1 LYLTVRSH
9 VADGDQRTEPFH
21 YGASLLDELTA
32 ADERR
37 GRKPPEMS
45 IGRIYAIALNTYR
58 EAVRDRILLGV
69 IILAAGLLALTLALA
84 ELSLDQQMRVVTD
97 LGLAS
102 ISLFSVVVAIFLGSS
117 LLYKEIERKTL
128 YVILPKPIARWEF
141 LLGKYFGIVM
151 TCAVFIAIMG
161 ALQMLVTAIQAG
173 ASTALI
179 VAVPVALLLV
189 LGVGLVVAKDRTT
202 VIPIWSAIA
211 LAACA
216 SICLSVDVELFRL
229 LASLVLSLGEVMIL
243 AAVALFFSS
252 FSTPFLTGAFT
263 FGVWLV
269 GRAAH
274 DMVAMK
280 THVLSPGVKTLLTW
294 LAEIVPNFNLFV
306 PGRTALV
313 TQGTE
318 YGPPLAYVAA
328 SMGYAVLYATVT
340 LFIAAFVF
348 RRRDFL

>member
-1 LYLTVRSH
+1 
-9 VADGDQRTEPFH
+9 
-21 YGASLLDELTA
+21 
-32 ADERR
+32 
-37 GRKPPEMS
+37 MS

-69 IILAAGLLALTLALA
+69 LVLAAGLLALTLALA

-128 YVILPKPIARWEF
+128 YVILPKPIARYEF
-141 LLGKYFGIVM
+141 LLGKYFGIVA
-151 TCAVFIAIMG
+151 TCAVFVAIMG
-161 ALQMLVTAIQAG
+161 ALQLLVTAIQAG
-173 ASTALI
+173 ASIMLI
-179 VAVPVALLLV
+179 VAVPVVLLAILGVALL
-189 LGVGLVVAKDRTT
+189 VARDRTT
-202 VIPIWSAIA
+202 VVPIWSMIA

-216 SICLSVDVELFRL
+216 WTSSTVDVELFRL
-229 LASLVLSLGEVMIL
+229 LASLVLSVGEVMIL
-243 AAVALFFSS
+243 TAVALLFSS

-280 THVLSPGVKTLLTW
+280 THVLSPGVQTLLSW
-294 LAEIVPNFNLFV
+294 LAEVVPNLDLFV
-306 PGRTALV
+306 PGRATLV
-313 TQGTE
+313 THGTE
-318 YGPPLAYVAA
+318 YGTPLVYVAT
-328 SMGYAVLYATVT
+328 SMGYATLYATVT

-348 RRRDFL
+348 SRRDFL

>member
-1 LYLTVRSH
+1 
-9 VADGDQRTEPFH
+9 
-21 YGASLLDELTA
+21 
-32 ADERR
+32 
-37 GRKPPEMS
+37 MS
-45 IGRIYAIALNTYR
+45 ISRIYAIALNTYR
-58 EAVRDRILLGV
+58 EAVRDRILFGV
-69 IILAAGLLALTLALA
+69 IVLAAGLLALTLALA

-128 YVILPKPIARWEF
+128 YVILPKPIARYEF

-161 ALQMLVTAIQAG
+161 ALQLLVTAIQAG
-173 ASTALI
+173 ATTRLV
-179 VAVPVALLLV
+179 VAVPAALLLI
-189 LGVGLVVAKDRTT
+189 LGVALFVAKDRTT
-202 VIPIWSAIA
+202 VVPIWSVLA

-216 SICLSVDVELFRL
+216 WICSTVDIELFRL
-229 LASLVLSLGEVMIL
+229 LASLVLNLGEVTIL
-243 AAVALFFSS
+243 TALALLFSS

-274 DMVAMK
+274 DMVAMQ
-280 THVLSPGVKTLLTW
+280 TRVLSPSVKTVLSW
-294 LAEIVPNFNLFV
+294 LAEVVPNFNLFV
-306 PGRTALV
+306 PGRTTLV
-313 TQGTE
+313 TYGTE
-318 YGPPLAYVAA
+318 YGTPLAYVAT

-340 LFIAAFVF
+340 LVIAALVF